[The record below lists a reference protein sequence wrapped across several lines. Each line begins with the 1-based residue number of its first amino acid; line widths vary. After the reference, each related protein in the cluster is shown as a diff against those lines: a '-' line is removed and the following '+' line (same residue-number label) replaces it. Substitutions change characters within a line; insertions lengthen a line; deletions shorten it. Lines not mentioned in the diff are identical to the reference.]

1 MCQRKH
7 RQTHKYTERE
17 KHYSLWHKIISNLSP
32 GAHGRFLATVYMVC
46 LVQSAHMCS
55 EPRLIWSLSREQ
67 GQGFLESPQPLV
79 STFWFQVIFLVV
91 VHSDTFN
98 YCKAFCDLNRSQ
110 TISVHFGKKQS
121 CLDLKIAEG
130 TFTLPMPP
138 TLLPH
143 VCMSVMVTLLLFPFL
158 YGAQLASSRV
168 ISVLPSLTHI
178 CTYHAQIQSTD
189 GHGANR
195 SH

>member
-1 MCQRKH
+1 MTQNHFNPKPWCSGKVSCH
-7 RQTHKYTERE
+7 CIY
-17 KHYSLWHKIISNLSP
+17 
-32 GAHGRFLATVYMVC
+32 G
-46 LVQSAHMCS
+46 MCS
-55 EPRLIWSLSREQ
+55 TKCTYVFRTKADMKSFKGTRARVSRITSAF
-67 GQGFLESPQPLV
+67 GFNILV
-79 STFWFQVIFLVV
+79 SSELLVV

-168 ISVLPSLTHI
+168 ISVPPSLTHI
-178 CTYHAQIQSTD
+178 CTYHTHIQSTD
-189 GHGANR
+189 GHGANC